1 MVRILLPIAL
11 AAVALFGPWMADG
24 NGNSLT
30 GYDLAPATVDCALDF
45 DFSVEACKPK
55 GELFNEMIGFTILF
69 GAASAVLS
77 LIGLLPVLG
86 RLTSMTVVAAGM
98 TGIGTF
104 GVMLMGMME
113 AGGIDFGVIG
123 LGAYGSLV
131 LGLLTMFA
139 GFNGI
144 RGEGSDY

>member
-1 MVRILLPIAL
+1 MIRILLPLAL
-11 AAVALFGPWMADG
+11 AAVALMGPWMADG
-24 NGNSLT
+24 NGNSVN

-45 DFSVEACKPK
+45 DFSVETCKPK
-55 GELFNEMIGFTILF
+55 GELFNELVGYTILF

-86 RLTSMTVVAAGM
+86 RLTSITVVAAGM

-104 GVMLMGMME
+104 GTMLMGMMQ

-123 LGAYGSLV
+123 LGAYGTLV
-131 LGLLTMFA
+131 LGILTMFS
-139 GFNGI
+139 GLSGI
-144 RGEGSDY
+144 RGDDSDY